1 MSLWS
6 KLPHDVCKLIYEFD
20 LTYKEKFDETL
31 QFIRHACPTCCCDG
45 GKKTRYRHHYDIGT
59 FPFTYW
65 DWEWRRRNACPK
77 HNPEDFDK
85 DGNQI
90 EYNWRADT
98 EYYIPNYVI
107 PLRTH
112 YVPDITIFNPIQN
125 IVIHGEIR
133 MSYGNIYNGINRTID
148 YNVIMLSLWMFYT
161 RNKNNNKIPIK
172 TYSRKK
178 LIGTRFMDMRHNQ
191 RHIVA

>member
-1 MSLWS
+1 MSLWD
-6 KLPHDVCKLIYEFD
+6 KLPADIIQNIYD
-20 LTYKEKFDETL
+20 YDSTYKDKMNESLKF
-31 QFIRHACPTCCCDG
+31 IKYACPTCCCDG
-45 GKKTRYRHHYDIGT
+45 GKKTRYRHYSELDD
-59 FPFTYW
+59 FW
-65 DWEWRRRNACPK
+65 NWEWRRRNACPK

-112 YVPDITIFNPIQN
+112 YVPDIIIFNPIQN

-148 YNVIMLSLWMFYT
+148 YNIIMLSLWMFCT
-161 RNKNNNKIPIK
+161 RNKDIYPSPIK

-178 LIGTRFMDMRHNQ
+178 LIGSRFMDMAHEQ
-191 RHIVA
+191 RRIKA